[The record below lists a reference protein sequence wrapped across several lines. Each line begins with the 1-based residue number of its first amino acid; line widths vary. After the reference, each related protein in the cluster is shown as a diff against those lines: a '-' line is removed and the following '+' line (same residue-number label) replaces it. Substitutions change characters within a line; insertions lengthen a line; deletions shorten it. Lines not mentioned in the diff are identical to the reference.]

1 MKTVLRTVGT
11 LSAAPQLLVM
21 LPGANMPPEELFD
34 AGLAQA
40 IARRGL
46 ALDLLSVDISEVG
59 LDAVHAW
66 DALQADLLSPARAR
80 GARVWLGGISLGGM
94 VAMAHLAE
102 RPGVADGLCLLAPYP
117 GSRPSMNVVDRAGGP
132 DLWAPTEADLR
143 DPELRVWQWLKRPPP
158 ALPVFIGHGT
168 EDRFAA
174 RIQRVAERFAPASRH
189 TVAGG
194 HDWAAWVPLWERFLD
209 AGHFSSPSQAA

>member
-21 LPGANMPPEELFD
+21 LPGANMQPEELFE
-34 AGLAQA
+34 AGLAQS

-46 ALDLLSVDISEVG
+46 ALDLLSVDISDVG

-174 RIQRVAERFAPASRH
+174 RIQRRA
-189 TVAGG
+189 AG
-194 HDWAAWVPLWERFLD
+194 LD
-209 AGHFSSPSQAA
+209 KAVVLVKPCCLGVLLVDIDTHRTA

>member
-21 LPGANMPPEELFD
+21 LPGANMQPEELFE
-34 AGLAQA
+34 AGLAQS

-46 ALDLLSVDISEVG
+46 ALDLLSVDISDVG

-168 EDRFAA
+168 EDRFAS
-174 RIQRVAERFAPASRH
+174 RIQRVAERFPQASRH

-194 HDWAAWVPLWERFLD
+194 HDWAAWLPLWERFLD
-209 AGHFSSPSQAA
+209 ADHLEGEA